1 MKTKTYYEKVN
12 TKESMPEKEGRYDTD
27 KGRLYFDGKD
37 FICTNYICY
46 AVTDWLKPIELMVS
60 DGLPDDEALL
70 CKIGETFELESN
82 AVKALEILKWMRDL
96 RIEGSDAVEFLMWI
110 AANRFTNETT
120 ISENGVN
127 VKWFKQYS
135 TPDNRI
141 YLTPQ
146 YLYKQFLKD
155 RK

>member
-96 RIEGSDAVEFLMWI
+96 RIDGSDAVGFAEWMV
-110 AANRFTNETT
+110 
-120 ISENGVN
+120 ENDWSRDKEQDKYYKTFSGGEY
-127 VKWFKQYS
+127 K
-135 TPDNRI
+135 TC
-141 YLTPQ
+141 TE
-146 YLYKQFLKD
+146 LYKQFLNREK
-155 RK
+155 